1 MLRYLEVMRMNDVKP
16 GRTRPDLR
24 KWRRPLA
31 ALAVCG
37 MLSMG
42 LQGCFG
48 VLAGGMLAGTF
59 AATDRR
65 TLGAQTEDK
74 SIVVKG
80 EANIPG
86 VIPEGS
92 HVNVTSFNRKVLL
105 SGEVPNET
113 ARAAA
118 EREVRSLPG
127 VEGVFNELAVSGSS
141 SFSSRS
147 GDALVTSKVLASLVD
162 SKELY
167 ASAFKI
173 STERGIVYMMGR
185 VTQREG
191 QRAAQIASGVSGV
204 QKVVT
209 LFEYISE
216 DELKQYIKQTPAETN
231 KSTP

>member
-1 MLRYLEVMRMNDVKP
+1 MNDVKA
-16 GRTRPDLR
+16 GWL

-31 ALAVCG
+31 AAAVCG
-37 MLSMG
+37 MLAIG

-86 VIPEGS
+86 VVAAGS

-105 SGEVPNET
+105 SGEVPDE
-113 ARAAA
+113 ASKAAA
-118 EREVRSLPG
+118 EREIKSMPNVL
-127 VEGVFNELAVSGSS
+127 GVFNEMEVSGSS

-162 SKELY
+162 AQDLSS
-167 ASAFKI
+167 SAFKI
-173 STERGIVYMMGR
+173 TTERGIVYMMGR
-185 VTQREG
+185 VTEREG
-191 QRAAQIASGVSGV
+191 KRGADIAAGVSGV

-209 LFEYISE
+209 LYEYISE
-216 DELKQYIKQTPAETN
+216 EELKQYIKQPPPDQA
-231 KSTP
+231 K